1 MAAAPEFPAWAVEEA
16 ARQLQITLRQL
27 RQAQGTL
34 YFCTL
39 PSGLRFDLYAGLDG
53 TLQCWRLV
61 DGSGWEKDRRME
73 CRDPSRNGPAVGVE
87 PTGEGTLRI
96 YAEQHIDPE
105 EPDPEKKILKLLRG
119 YVELISAPEMQHLGL

>member
-16 ARQLQITLRQL
+16 ALRQL

-119 YVELISAPEMQHLGL
+119 YAELISAPEMQHLGL

>member
-39 PSGLRFDLYAGLDG
+39 PSG
-53 TLQCWRLV
+53 RLV

-119 YVELISAPEMQHLGL
+119 YAELISAPEMQHLGL

>member
-1 MAAAPEFPAWAVEEA
+1 MAGAPEFPAWAVEKA

-53 TLQCWRLV
+53 TLQCWQMAPGGRKPAACNAVALL
-61 DGSGWEKDRRME
+61 GTGPLWGWNPQGKVRSASMPSSTSIRKSQTRR
-73 CRDPSRNGPAVGVE
+73 R
-87 PTGEGTLRI
+87 
-96 YAEQHIDPE
+96 
-105 EPDPEKKILKLLRG
+105 KF
-119 YVELISAPEMQHLGL
+119 